1 MQSATDLE
9 LVAAFCQREERRAL
23 GILYQRYGHL
33 VVGLCLDYLK
43 DRDAARDA
51 TMEIFE
57 KVTLKVC
64 QQPIETFRAWLF
76 YTSRNYCIDLLRK
89 KIRTREREAEIS
101 APALVESS
109 PDDRPFEEI
118 HLAHLPRA
126 LRALPEQQ
134 ARCVRLFYLLGH
146 SYAQVCAK
154 TGYDLKQVKSY
165 LQNGRRNLRIQLEK
179 LAHEQSE

>member
-1 MQSATDLE
+1 MTDLE
-9 LVAAFCQREERRAL
+9 LVRAFCAEDRRQAL

-43 DRDAARDA
+43 EREAARDA

-64 QQPIETFRAWLF
+64 DQPIETFRAWLF

-89 KIRTREREAEIS
+89 QIRERERQEKIPGPELMESEAGERPLS
-101 APALVESS
+101 EARLAL
-109 PDDRPFEEI
+109 
-118 HLAHLPRA
+118 
-126 LRALPEQQ
+126 LPEALAQLPVAQ
-134 ARCVRLFYLLGH
+134 ARCVRLFYLSGMT
-146 SYAQVCAK
+146 YVQVCER

-165 LQNGRRNLRIQLEK
+165 LQNGRRNLRIHLEK
-179 LAHEQSE
+179 LAHERSE